1 MGTME
6 FYYESE
12 RGSNSRIEGAKRK
25 EKNGI
30 VELTFYVKNQN
41 DELVLTNVTEMIA
54 KKRKK

>member
-1 MGTME
+1 MKVNEAVITALT
-6 FYYESE
+6 E
-12 RGSNSRIEGAKRK
+12 RN